1 MYHQAPLLKDRCAF
15 SQICLYSYISSV
27 VKQRYFFLLLK
38 QNKWEKCFVC
48 GGFASCSK
56 GFPSGSD
63 GKKSACNAGDQGSI
77 LQLGRPPG
85 EWNGNPLEYSCL
97 LNPMAG
103 YSPSGP
109 KESDTTEHESEH
121 FHFQVTNV
129 KVSNKMFDR
138 CWPTG
143 YPQYQQWPQDRKR
156 SVFIP
161 IPKKGNVKGCSNYC
175 TVALTSHI
183 SKLVLKILQVRL
195 QQYMNH

>member
-1 MYHQAPLLKDRCAF
+1 ML
-15 SQICLYSYISSV
+15 
-27 VKQRYFFLLLK
+27 
-38 QNKWEKCFVC
+38 
-48 GGFASCSK
+48 CSK

-77 LQLGRPPG
+77 LWLGRPPG

-109 KESDTTEHESEH
+109 KELDTTEHESEH

-129 KVSNKMFDR
+129 KVSNQMFDR

-175 TVALTSHI
+175 TVALISHI
-183 SKLVLKILQVRL
+183 SKVVLKILQARL